1 LADRHFRRLVR
12 FTNKKI
18 FHFLLVGKN
27 HFFGREIFFVRKII
41 FFCRKKSLSVF
52 EQTHTCYSKNEMTD
66 VTVA

>member
-41 FFCRKKSLSVF
+41 FFWSEKITLCFRTNSHLL
-52 EQTHTCYSKNEMTD
+52 
-66 VTVA
+66 